1 MSGTLGWDKRMNVKN
16 IKKII
21 IPLAALVVIVM
32 AVAFVYQKNTASE
45 EIRIHY
51 KKVETD
57 KADEAEGLNPV
68 LLSPETIAAGIN
80 KIYGKSGDDDDVI
93 ATVNGIPIYRN
104 EFEYLKYEREQ
115 LGRIADVNTP
125 GESGKYTAAE
135 EDIIWT
141 LAERRLFMEDAK
153 NYGVVFTHK
162 DAMDFIAAEEEEM
175 RERAERDHEGAVN
188 YLERN
193 RILYDNLKMT
203 EKEYKETIF
212 AENVMYTQTYL
223 QLTQAYYGDFEG
235 EDIVLY
241 QDRMDRLLDE
251 AELIIY

>member
-1 MSGTLGWDKRMNVKN
+1 MKN

-21 IPLAALVVIVM
+21 IPLAALVVIVV
-32 AVAFVYQKNTASE
+32 AVAFVYQKNAASE
-45 EIRIHY
+45 GIRIHY

-57 KADEAEGLNPV
+57 KADGTEGLNPV
-68 LLSPETIAAGIN
+68 LLSLETIAAGVN

-93 ATVNGIPIYRN
+93 AAVNGIPIYRN

-115 LGRIADVNTP
+115 LGRIADNNTP

-135 EDIIWT
+135 EDVIWT
-141 LAERRLFMEDAK
+141 LAKRRLVMEDAK
-153 NYGVVFTHK
+153 NYGVVFTHQ
-162 DAMDFIAAEEEEM
+162 DAMDYIAAEEEEM
-175 RERAERDHEGAVN
+175 YERAENGNENVA
-188 YLERN
+188 YTLKRN
-193 RILYDNLKMT
+193 RILYDSLKMT
-203 EKEYKETIF
+203 EKEYKETIL
-212 AENVMYTQTYL
+212 AENVMYIQTYI
-223 QLTQAYYGDFEG
+223 QLTQAYYSDMEL